1 MPVPKSPEKAA
12 DIASVRGDTPQVPA
26 VIQPPTPNLKAPDSN
41 EQQDSLKPPQMA
53 ALTAPKAAPPS
64 LSKNGDLLRI
74 PFAPNSTE
82 IPVDGK
88 VFLDKLAKRMGK
100 ESGLRIQ
107 LLGYAGSANDSPSKS
122 RRLSLFRAL
131 SVRTYLMKKGI
142 RSTRMDVRALGN
154 RAESGSH
161 DRVDA
166 KIRN

>member
-1 MPVPKSPEKAA
+1 MPAPENPGRTADVASARTDAPRVPSVIPPPAPILKSIPG
-12 DIASVRGDTPQVPA
+12 STPQAPVK
-26 VIQPPTPNLKAPDSN
+26 TP
-41 EQQDSLKPPQMA
+41 QIA

-64 LSKNGDLLRI
+64 LADNGNLIRI
-74 PFAPNSTE
+74 PFAQNSTE
-82 IPVDGK
+82 VPEDGK
-88 VFLDKLAKRMGK
+88 AFLDKLAKRMGK

-107 LLGYAGSANDSPSKS
+107 LLGYAASASGSPSKA

-154 RAESGSH
+154 RAENGAP